1 MISETLTFWLI
12 QGPGWALVAYLVW
25 AQCLTAFSYALGVR
39 MGTQEP
45 AERITEVGVAFWW
58 GIAVADLV
66 VYTPLLAAGLAA
78 HWAGWGWGVAALA
91 AALGITIYWPILCLA
106 TIWRARGAPGWS
118 LPKERSYWIVLPI
131 IAGWALLALMIL
143 VIPVA

>member
-78 HWAGWGWGVAALA
+78 HWAG
-91 AALGITIYWPILCLA
+91 
-106 TIWRARGAPGWS
+106 
-118 LPKERSYWIVLPI
+118 
-131 IAGWALLALMIL
+131 
-143 VIPVA
+143 